1 MSRAIWSR
9 STGLRRAVGAPCVSA
24 QREFSTHNNRK
35 YNNPKGVPTLRQKRI
50 ASEVKEVISEA
61 LQQGPCQNP
70 IFQRAGFEIKD
81 VKMSSDLRTAHVLW
95 RALPGMQKNAER
107 AVLAN
112 VKRLRSLVFS
122 RLSLPFSPII
132 KLQEDTLSPQVQ
144 ALEEAFA
151 RLRED
156 EGELQED
163 SAAALEEDGGSAL
176 VGMHSQEDE
185 DSDDD
190 LKTKSQGVEEGS
202 PVSAP

>member
-1 MSRAIWSR
+1 MLRAILSR
-9 STGLRRAVGAPCVSA
+9 SSGMRRGVLAPCFSA
-24 QREFSTHNNRK
+24 QYEFSTHNNTK

-70 IFQRAGFEIKD
+70 VLQRAGFEVKD

-107 AVLAN
+107 AVLVN

-122 RLSLPFSPII
+122 RLSLPFSPVI
-132 KLQEDTLSPQVQ
+132 KLQEDTLPPKVQ

-151 RLRED
+151 RLRES
-156 EGELQED
+156 EEEIQEEN
-163 SAAALEEDGGSAL
+163 SASEEGSAF
-176 VGMHSQEDE
+176 VGQRPQDE
-185 DSDDD
+185 DCYDD
-190 LKTKSQGVEEGS
+190 LKEKSQGVEEGS